1 MQESLS
7 VIKPGATTADIANKW
22 PKYYDHTQKTCTL
35 VQFAHTIGLGI
46 PNEGFWVSPGFSPEY
61 PFEIEENMYMAVETY
76 ASDGPGGDCG
86 VRLEDNF
93 VVTKD
98 GYQVFSLFPFEEEA
112 VGFIEN

>member
-1 MQESLS
+1 
-7 VIKPGATTADIANKW
+7 
-22 PKYYDHTQKTCTL
+22 
-35 VQFAHTIGLGI
+35 
-46 PNEGFWVSPGFSPEY
+46 
-61 PFEIEENMYMAVETY
+61 MYMAVETY

-86 VRLEDNF
+86 VRLEENL